1 MVAINKE
8 IVSAKECVK
17 DRPEID
23 NKNTKLNKI
32 EAKIEQNLER
42 HKNSLK
48 FFEENDVCP
57 TCTQPFSTEFKHQK
71 CNEEK
76 SKINT
81 LQDGMEKL
89 LKELVSMGE
98 KITEYDKL
106 ADKIYGLNVDLSKV
120 ETSLDSLKTHSDN
133 IEEDLKVFKNKD
145 EDIAD
150 IRKQLNDMKDQ
161 LRHCKIELDK
171 IVEYK
176 KYQDVLRQVL
186 NDKGAKA
193 QIIKKYIPIMNQL
206 INKYLQAMEF
216 YVSFHLDEEF
226 NETVKS
232 RFRDTFNY
240 NNFSE
245 GEKMRIDLALLF
257 TWRDIAK
264 LKNSTNTNLLIL
276 DEIFDSSLD
285 LAGTDDFFKIIQK
298 LSNENVFIISHKG
311 DILFDKFTNI
321 IKYKKDQNFT
331 VLDRI

>member
-1 MVAINKE
+1 M
-8 IVSAKECVK
+8 
-17 DRPEID
+17 
-23 NKNTKLNKI
+23 
-32 EAKIEQNLER
+32 
-42 HKNSLK
+42 
-48 FFEENDVCP
+48 CP
-57 TCTQPFSTEFKHQK
+57 TCTQPLSTEFKHQK

-76 SKINT
+76 NKINT

-89 LKELVSMGE
+89 LKELVNMGE
-98 KITEYDKL
+98 KINEYDKV
-106 ADKIYGLNVDLSKV
+106 ADKIYNLSVDLSKV
-120 ETSLDSLKTHSDN
+120 NTSLEGLKNQSDN
-133 IEEDLKVFKNKD
+133 IEEDLKVFTNKE
-145 EDIAD
+145 EDIAN
-150 IRKQLNDMKDQ
+150 IRKQLNEMKDQ

-171 IVEYK
+171 IVEEK
-176 KYQDVLRQVL
+176 MYQDVLRQVL

-232 RFRDTFNY
+232 RYRDTFNY

-285 LAGTDDFFKIIQK
+285 LAGTDDFFKIVQK